1 MAKVDDLLKL
11 AQDCYAQARATL
23 HLSTKRHLVQMG
35 DEYQKQAD
43 ELQHRRAVIQAA
55 FPKPGGKIG

>member
-1 MAKVDDLLKL
+1 LKL
-11 AQDCYAQARATL
+11 AQDCYAQARAAL
-23 HLSTKRHLVQMG
+23 HLSTKRHLVQMD

-55 FPKPGGKIG
+55 FPKLGGKIG